1 MKQLLY
7 IGNNFTEKS
16 KYNSTLTT
24 LSNLLKTEGFNVV
37 ISSNKKNKLLRLF
50 AMCWSVIKFRNKI
63 DYILIDTF
71 STSSFYFAYCTS
83 RLARLFKVPYIPIL
97 HGGNLPYRLQKSTKI
112 SNKIFKNS
120 YANVAP
126 SNYLKSAFEKEGY
139 KTIYIPNTIKIK
151 DYQFKERTVFNP
163 NILWVRAFD
172 KIYNPQ
178 MTIEVLNELK
188 KNFSIAKLCMVGPQ
202 KDDSL
207 RFTQQLISELNLS
220 NCVTITGVLSKEK
233 WHKLSVDYDV
243 FINTTTIDNTPLSV
257 IEAMALGLP
266 IVSTNVGGLP
276 FLIDAN
282 KDGILVDNKNVNQM
296 TEAITNI
303 INKPKETIEMIANA
317 RKKVESF
324 DWDTVRNKWLTL
336 LK

>member
-7 IGNNFTEKS
+7 IGNNFTQKS

-37 ISSNKKNKLLRLF
+37 ISSSKKNKLIRLLS
-50 AMCWSVIKFRNKI
+50 MCWSVFKYRNTI
-63 DYILIDTF
+63 DYVLIDTF
-71 STSSFYFAYCTS
+71 STSSFYFAVYTS
-83 RLARLFKVPYIPIL
+83 KLARAFKVPYIPIL
-97 HGGNLPYRLQKSTKI
+97 HGGDLPLRLQKSPKL

-120 YANVAP
+120 HANVAP
-126 SNYLKSAFEKEGY
+126 SNYLKLAFEQEGY
-139 KTIYIPNTIKIK
+139 KTIFIPNTIEIGN
-151 DYQFKERTVFNP
+151 YQYKERTVFSP

-172 KIYNPQ
+172 TIYNPQ
-178 MTIEVLNELK
+178 MAIEVLNELK
-188 KNFSIAKLCMVGPQ
+188 KSFPSAKLCMVGPQ

-207 RFTQQLISELNLS
+207 KFTQQLITELNLDKS
-220 NCVTITGVLSKEK
+220 ITVTGVLSKEE
-233 WHKLSVDYDV
+233 WYKLSTNYDI

-276 FLIDAN
+276 FLIEDK
-282 KDGILVDNKNVNQM
+282 KDGILVDNKDVKLM
-296 TEAITNI
+296 TEAIINI
-303 INKPKETIEMIANA
+303 INKPKETIEMTHNA

-324 DWDTVRNKWLTL
+324 DWSVVRNKWLNL
-336 LK
+336 LQ